1 MKKYLLL
8 LVGALCFCLNIVAQT
23 YPKKANVIRLL
34 TYNSHY
40 CKGGT
45 DPGNINSYNTQ
56 RFALVIKTLDADIV
70 SLQELDSAANSRGK
84 RYLLNEIAQA
94 TGLNYTPVYG
104 KAASYDGGSIGCG
117 TLVKK
122 DLTITKVK
130 KIPLPG
136 DEPRV
141 VVRTDFEDFVFMSTH
156 FDLNDNK
163 RIQGA
168 GIISTELDYIRKPVF
183 LAGDLNDSHCWG
195 NGGIAFPTLMNCF
208 EIASDTEGNSIPG
221 RTDNSA
227 LIDYVLFRDY
237 NNSGIKV
244 VDTHIVRSLTI
255 NGSNVDLKD
264 VSDHYP
270 VFVDVELPGATGIT
284 DQVKKNVQL
293 YYDSEHESITI
304 LSSEDI
310 DNVEIYQIT
319 GQKIKEVYG
328 ENTDRVSLSG
338 LNKGIYLVKIII
350 GNKYIVEKIMK
361 N

>member
-156 FDLNDNK
+156 FDLNDNISCRRLAK
-163 RIQGA
+163 RA
-168 GIISTELDYIRKPVF
+168 GKR
-183 LAGDLNDSHCWG
+183 G
-195 NGGIAFPTLMNCF
+195 
-208 EIASDTEGNSIPG
+208 
-221 RTDNSA
+221 
-227 LIDYVLFRDY
+227 
-237 NNSGIKV
+237 
-244 VDTHIVRSLTI
+244 
-255 NGSNVDLKD
+255 
-264 VSDHYP
+264 
-270 VFVDVELPGATGIT
+270 
-284 DQVKKNVQL
+284 
-293 YYDSEHESITI
+293 
-304 LSSEDI
+304 
-310 DNVEIYQIT
+310 
-319 GQKIKEVYG
+319 
-328 ENTDRVSLSG
+328 
-338 LNKGIYLVKIII
+338 
-350 GNKYIVEKIMK
+350 
-361 N
+361 